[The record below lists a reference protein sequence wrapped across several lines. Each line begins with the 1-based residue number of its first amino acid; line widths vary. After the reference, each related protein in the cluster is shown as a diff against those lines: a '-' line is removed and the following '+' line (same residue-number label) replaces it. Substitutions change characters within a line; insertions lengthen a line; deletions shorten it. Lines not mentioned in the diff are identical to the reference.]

1 MKRAARGAVIPLL
14 MLSAWECGSRSGA
27 LPIDT
32 LSRPSDIGR
41 GSRAGVVDGS
51 ILSATWETLE
61 AALAGFALAAL
72 AAVLCGVALGLSPRV
87 ERIVGPSIDAMRP
100 VPSVALI
107 PLALLLFGFGLRM
120 EASVVAFACFWPV
133 LLITIAAVRGIE
145 PRLLEVAR
153 SLELSFSARVRKIIL
168 PAAFG
173 RISVGLRIALGIAL
187 VGVGDGRDR
196 AQSARA
202 RSQPDGGAA
211 GAAPRHH
218 VRAAAVAGCC
228 RLGTEL
234 RHSTPPRV
242 MGRHGDRG
250 SAMMRRLTGSGAGAA
265 LFAAALLL
273 SWQILAGA
281 GVISQIFFP
290 SPSRTLGE
298 LYAQVVDGALWQPLG
313 ATALRMTYGWVA
325 ASLLGVVLGAVIGS
339 SRAARDFLEPILEF
353 MRPLPASAII
363 PVAILFLG
371 LSNEMAT
378 AVIAFGAIWPVLLAS
393 VHGFASIEP
402 QLVEVAQA
410 LRLSRWEFL
419 RTVAV
424 PGALPERPR
433 RSESEPRHCADPGRG
448 HGNASLPPGARPEH
462 PARAAFF
469 PQPGAVLGHR
479 RAGRAGVCREPA
491 SAAGRAAR
499 AGLAHR
505 WRTRHVSICGKPRHL
520 SSGGTNVQA

>member
-1 MKRAARGAVIPLL
+1 
-14 MLSAWECGSRSGA
+14 
-27 LPIDT
+27 
-32 LSRPSDIGR
+32 
-41 GSRAGVVDGS
+41 
-51 ILSATWETLE
+51 
-61 AALAGFALAAL
+61 
-72 AAVLCGVALGLSPRV
+72 
-87 ERIVGPSIDAMRP
+87 
-100 VPSVALI
+100 
-107 PLALLLFGFGLRM
+107 
-120 EASVVAFACFWPV
+120 
-133 LLITIAAVRGIE
+133 
-145 PRLLEVAR
+145 
-153 SLELSFSARVRKIIL
+153 
-168 PAAFG
+168 
-173 RISVGLRIALGIAL
+173 
-187 VGVGDGRDR
+187 
-196 AQSARA
+196 
-202 RSQPDGGAA
+202 
-211 GAAPRHH
+211 
-218 VRAAAVAGCC
+218 
-228 RLGTEL
+228 
-234 RHSTPPRV
+234 
-242 MGRHGDRG
+242 
-250 SAMMRRLTGSGAGAA
+250 MMRRLTGSGAGAA

-424 PGALPERPR
+424 PGALPNVL
-433 RSESEPRHCADPGRG
+433 A
-448 HGNASLPPGARPEH
+448 GARVSLAIALILAVVTECKP
-462 PARAAFF
+462 PSRGSARTSCSRSVLSAARSCTA
-469 PQPGAVLGHR
+469 GIVALGVLGFAANQLLLLAER
-479 RAGRAGVCREPA
+479 RA
-491 SAAGRAAR
+491 
-499 AGLAHR
+499 LA
-505 WRTRHVSICGKPRHL
+505 WRTA
-520 SSGGTNVQA
+520 GGQGT